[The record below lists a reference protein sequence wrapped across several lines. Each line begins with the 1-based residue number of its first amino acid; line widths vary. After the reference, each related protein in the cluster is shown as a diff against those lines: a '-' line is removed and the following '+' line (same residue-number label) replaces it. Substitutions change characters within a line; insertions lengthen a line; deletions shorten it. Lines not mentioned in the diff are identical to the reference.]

1 MTTIIKKDGTR
12 KAVKVNGFVSEKSI
26 AVYDRQTKSYME
38 KERPAVKLM
47 SAAYVSNVHTFKV
60 RVSNIYVWLQKG
72 TKAKDKEGLH
82 IVKFVAPSRNYDK
95 YDENWDKKAINN
107 TQFAVAKKFLL
118 TTDLKNIYWE
128 DLEDILVSVGA
139 GVDASKAI
147 AERIHVRN
155 EEEKAE
161 RLSKKKEDSEDK
173 VSA

>member
-1 MTTIIKKDGTR
+1 MATIIKKDGTR

-26 AVYDRQTKSYME
+26 AVYDRKTKSYVE
-38 KERPAVKLM
+38 KEKPCIKLM
-47 SAAYVSNVHTFKV
+47 SAAYVSNVQTFKV

-72 TKAKDKEGLH
+72 TKAKDRESLH
-82 IVKFVAPSRNYDK
+82 MIKFVAPSRNYDK
-95 YDENWDKKAINN
+95 YDENWDKKAIND
-107 TQFAVAKKFLL
+107 TQFDVAKKFLL
-118 TTDLKNIYWE
+118 TTDLKKLYWE

-147 AERIHVRN
+147 ADCIHVRN

-161 RLSKKKEDSEDK
+161 RLKEEESKEK